1 MVAHYFWPIS
11 CGKTFCSEGK
21 TCLMSICY
29 TTASIVR
36 HFYFWQKSEISFSR
50 EPCGQCCIVLW
61 PGNILPA
68 KPSQFSWNE
77 SSFRSHLPLH
87 IRNHQPLPSGIG
99 GDNDNAGTSFTGNFL
114 WPSPTITPVRVYE
127 FSFFYLS
134 SPDEIIRGDQ
144 WLWIFFWPTV
154 HCSYQL
160 DIPGIQFAKPANI
173 GFIRLEF
180 RGWGNMMGIWEGKK
194 GIWLEDIQSTSLWHG
209 EVTHWGIFKVW
220 MKREFDHF
228 NPPVWKPIW
237 VAPQE
242 PRQFLRDVF
251 HGRDI
256 VD

>member
-21 TCLMSICY
+21 TCLMSIRY

-36 HFYFWQKSEISFSR
+36 HFYFWQKPEISFSR

-68 KPSQFSWNE
+68 KPSRFSWNE
-77 SSFRSHLPLH
+77 SSFRSHLPLR
-87 IRNHQPLPSGIG
+87 IRNHQLLPNGIG
-99 GDNDNAGTSFTGNFL
+99 GDKDNASLPGIFFGQALLLHQSKFINSASFWL
-114 WPSPTITPVRVYE
+114 V
-127 FSFFYLS
+127 S

-144 WLWIFFWPTV
+144 GLGIFFWPTV
-154 HCSYQL
+154 HCSNQL
-160 DIPGIQFAKPANI
+160 DIPGIRFAKPANI
-173 GFIRLEF
+173 GFIR
-180 RGWGNMMGIWEGKK
+180 GWVNMMGIWEG
-194 GIWLEDIQSTSLWHG
+194 IREYERYSVHQYILRESHTYRDIQ
-209 EVTHWGIFKVW
+209 VW
-220 MKREFDHF
+220 MMREFDHF

-237 VAPQE
+237 VASQE

-251 HGRDI
+251 HGLDL